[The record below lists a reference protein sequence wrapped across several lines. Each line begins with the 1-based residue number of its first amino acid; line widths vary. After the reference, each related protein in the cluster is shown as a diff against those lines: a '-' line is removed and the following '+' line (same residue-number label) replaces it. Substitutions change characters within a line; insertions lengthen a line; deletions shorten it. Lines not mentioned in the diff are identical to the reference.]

1 MHTQVFDRP
10 FIPHQMSLHK
20 RLWLLVMALC
30 VLLGVSNEVTAQETS
45 VLTEYPSSLS
55 PTAQISFLAAA
66 PSNDEVYTV
75 YGHAG
80 LRVWDAEQGMDV
92 VFNYG
97 IFDFSED
104 FLIRYLQGKTDY
116 IVLPMPTEVYRS
128 SYAGRKVREI
138 VLETDSTQRS
148 KMWSLL
154 LENIK
159 PENRVYRYNAFR
171 NNCSTRPL
179 DLYFE
184 TLSMPPGIEAK
195 LDSARLVFPSPD
207 IPMERRPEVWH
218 PTTWRKVINRLE
230 SAQPWLVLGTD
241 LAMGPEL
248 DKEMSIEERLFIP
261 MDAAEILSVASYE
274 RFNEITSVYY
284 TPCKEDLTEGED
296 PQQPEERGGISLTHP
311 LVVFSFLL
319 TLTLSIYVARARG
332 KRVPGILEFMLYL
345 IAGLGGSLLFFL
357 TFFSEHPMVNPN
369 WNLLVL
375 HPTYLIIAL
384 LMPFGERTLR
394 VRRVLH
400 LILLLPLIAFPFVA
414 HIAGQTINTS
424 VYLIALSLVILSVG
438 RIGWFPPFIKSTERH
453 ASH

>member
-10 FIPHQMSLHK
+10 FISHQMSLHK

-45 VLTEYPSSLS
+45 VLTEYPTSLS

-184 TLSMPPGIEAK
+184 TLSVPPGIEAK

-207 IPMERRPEVWH
+207 VPMERRPEVWH

-241 LAMGPEL
+241 LAMGSEL

-284 TPCKEDLTEGED
+284 TPCREDLTEGED

-311 LVVFSFLL
+311 LVVFSLL
-319 TLTLSIYVARARG
+319 LALTLSIYVARARG
-332 KRVPGILEFMLYL
+332 IRVPGILEFMLYL

-375 HPTYLIIAL
+375 HPAYLILLL
-384 LMPFGERTLR
+384 LMPFREKTQR

-438 RIGWFPPFIKSTERH
+438 RIGWFPPFIKPTERH

>member
-1 MHTQVFDRP
+1 
-10 FIPHQMSLHK
+10 
-20 RLWLLVMALC
+20 MALC

-184 TLSMPPGIEAK
+184 TLSVPPGIEAK

-207 IPMERRPEVWH
+207 VPMERRPEVWH

-241 LAMGPEL
+241 LAMGSEL

-274 RFNEITSVYY
+274 RFNEKTSVYY
-284 TPCKEDLTEGED
+284 TPCREDLTEGED

-311 LVVFSFLL
+311 LVVFSLLL

-375 HPTYLIIAL
+375 HPAYLIIVL

-394 VRRVLH
+394 VRCVLH

-414 HIAGQTINTS
+414 YTAGQTINTS

-438 RIGWFPPFIKSTERH
+438 RIGWFLPFIKSIERH